1 MPMSEIVQLKKIR
14 KALGL
19 SQKEFANSIGLTQG
33 GYSDIERGKNGISGT
48 VKKMLILVHHINI
61 TFLDGKGEMFYIEMP
76 TDEPELSI
84 SSTPLDSDT
93 KDTTI
98 ELLQADINRLKAER
112 DLYIELLNT
121 KDKTIESLEKQLK
134 NK

>member
-1 MPMSEIVQLKKIR
+1 MSEIVQLKKIR

-19 SQKEFANSIGLTQG
+19 NQKDFASSIGLTQG

-76 TDEPELSI
+76 TDEPELNI

-93 KDTTI
+93 KDNTI
-98 ELLQADINRLKAER
+98 ELLQSDINRLKAER

-121 KDKTIESLEKQLK
+121 KDKTIENLEKLLK

>member
-1 MPMSEIVQLKKIR
+1 MSEIVQLKKIR

-19 SQKEFANSIGLTQG
+19 NQKDFASSIGLTQG

-76 TDEPELSI
+76 TDEPELNI

-93 KDTTI
+93 KDNTI
-98 ELLQADINRLKAER
+98 ELLQSDINRLKAER

-121 KDKTIESLEKQLK
+121 KDKTIENLEKLLR

>member
-1 MPMSEIVQLKKIR
+1 MSEIVQLKKIR

-19 SQKEFANSIGLTQG
+19 NQNDFANSIGLTQG

-76 TDEPELSI
+76 TDETELSI
-84 SSTPLDSDT
+84 SSTPMGSDT
-93 KDTTI
+93 KDSTI
-98 ELLQADINRLKAER
+98 ALLQADIDRLKAER
-112 DLYIELLNT
+112 DLYIELLNS